1 MWVQLLSRVW
11 LCNRT
16 DCSPPG
22 SSIHGVSQ
30 TRILKGVAIS
40 FSRGSSWPRIQTYIS
55 CIGRWILYHW
65 ASKKSC
71 LNHSKS
77 RGYFIVPIYCCTF
90 CKFGQ
95 MYNNI
100 SSSLWYHT
108 EYFQC
113 PKNPA
118 FHLFI
123 PSPTPT
129 PGNINSATLSI
140 VLPFTDCHTIEH
152 TVCTI
157 SNWLLYLSY
166 RHLSLIHVFSSLDSS
181 LICVCVCMCI
191 FMCVLSH
198 VKLFVTPMDYS
209 LPGSS
214 PRNFPGKNA
223 GAGCHFL
230 FQRIFP
236 SWRLNLHLLH
246 W

>member
-1 MWVQLLSRVW
+1 M
-11 LCNRT
+11 
-16 DCSPPG
+16 
-22 SSIHGVSQ
+22 
-30 TRILKGVAIS
+30 
-40 FSRGSSWPRIQTYIS
+40 
-55 CIGRWILYHW
+55 
-65 ASKKSC
+65 
-71 LNHSKS
+71 
-77 RGYFIVPIYCCTF
+77 PIYCCTF
-90 CKFGQ
+90 CNFGQ

-100 SSSLWYHT
+100 SSSLWFYT

-123 PSPTPT
+123 PTLTPT
-129 PGNINSATLSI
+129 PGNINSATLST

-157 SNWLLYLSY
+157 SNWLLYLSNT
-166 RHLSLIHVFSSLDSS
+166 HLSLFHVFSSLDSS
-181 LICVCVCMCI
+181 FICVCVCMCI

-198 VKLFVTPMDYS
+198 VQLFVTPMDYS

-236 SWRLNLHLLH
+236 SQRSNLHLLH